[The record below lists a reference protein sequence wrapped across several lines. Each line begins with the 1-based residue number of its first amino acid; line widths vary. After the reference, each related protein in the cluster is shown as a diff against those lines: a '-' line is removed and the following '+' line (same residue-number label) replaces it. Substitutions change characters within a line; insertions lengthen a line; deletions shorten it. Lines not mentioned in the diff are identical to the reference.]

1 MKRFFLLALFFVA
14 NCFAAHVAVLETI
27 QTDGD
32 LDRRECQFLTDKL
45 RQMAVMTLPSAEGWT
60 IMTRENISEM
70 LPPGKSLE
78 ECEGS
83 CLVETGKNIS
93 ADYVVQGRVSHF
105 GSLLTITV
113 ELYETATGKLVSS
126 IAVKSENSVGLLE
139 EIEKNAGPL
148 FRAINNTPK
157 EAQAAQETGAE
168 KDVAADNEVV
178 AEKAD
183 DAGNAAVAENAGDA
197 VVAEN
202 AESAVPADKMVLHSF
217 NFVFPIEL
225 ETWDDGWGNF
235 WGAEINWSRYMIERA
250 GFSMVFSLAFGYN
263 YAVAADDEYKG
274 LMYDGLNFDLKYGWG
289 FAPFRD
295 KFLLAFYGI
304 AGVDVKYL
312 FHRDEDNPDYDY
324 ADRFDY
330 SVELGAKI
338 LLGYRITDGFSLLAG
353 VNVTA
358 DMWGQGIY
366 EDGSHREGV
375 FVGVNIEPH
384 VGIAFVF

>member
-1 MKRFFLLALFFVA
+1 MKRFLLLALFFVA

-32 LDRRECQFLTDKL
+32 LDNRECQFLTDKL

-126 IAVKSENSVGLLE
+126 IAVKSEKAEGLLE

-157 EAQAAQETGAE
+157 EVQAAQETGAE
-168 KDVAADNEVV
+168 KDVAADQPLIAGIAARTDNSG
-178 AEKAD
+178 EK
-183 DAGNAAVAENAGDA
+183 NQNKYKILY
-197 VVAEN
+197 
-202 AESAVPADKMVLHSF
+202 SL
-217 NFVFPIEL
+217 NFLLPLEM
-225 ETWDDGWGNF
+225 ETWDDRWGTII
-235 WGAEINWSRYMIERA
+235 GGEINWSRYMTKET
-250 GFSMVFSLAFGYN
+250 GFSMVSSLTFGYN
-263 YAVAADDEYKG
+263 FARTYDNDYQG
-274 LMYDGLNFDLKYGWG
+274 LDFNMKYGWG
-289 FAPFRD
+289 FVPIRD
-295 KFLLAFYGI
+295 KFLLAFYGLVGLDVKQLFWYDSEEFHYNKQDRSDFNVVLGMKVLSGYQVSDRFGLLL
-304 AGVDVKYL
+304 GVD
-312 FHRDEDNPDYDY
+312 
-324 ADRFDY
+324 
-330 SVELGAKI
+330 
-338 LLGYRITDGFSLLAG
+338 
-353 VNVTA
+353 VTA
-358 DMWGQGIY
+358 DMWSLAIY
-366 EDGSHREGV
+366 EKGSFMNCFFAGI
-375 FVGVNIEPH
+375 NIEPYI
-384 VGIAFVF
+384 GISFGF

>member
-168 KDVAADNEVV
+168 KESAADNEVV

-217 NFVFPIEL
+217 NFVLPIEA
-225 ETWDDGWGNF
+225 EAEHGWGKYL
-235 WGAEINWSRYMIERA
+235 GAEANWSRYMVESS
-250 GFSMVFSLAFGYN
+250 GFSMVYGLSFGY
-263 YAVAADDEYKG
+263 VS
-274 LMYDGLNFDLKYGWG
+274 GLNYVDDGYDESQESFEGMDLSFKYGWG
-289 FAPFRD
+289 YAPARD
-295 KFLLAFYGI
+295 RLLLVFYGLVG
-304 AGVDVKYL
+304 AEVKYL
-312 FHRDEDNPDYDY
+312 FWETDDIVY
-324 ADRFDY
+324 AGDRIAFDAT
-330 SVELGAKI
+330 LGAEFVF
-338 LLGYRITDGFSLLAG
+338 GYRVGSRFWLMGGVEITTDVVGYDFYEVANSMFCFFS
-353 VNVTA
+353 
-358 DMWGQGIY
+358 
-366 EDGSHREGV
+366 
-375 FVGVNIEPH
+375 GVNIEPH
-384 VGIAFVF
+384 VGIAIAF